1 MHKIKASGLSI
12 LAKIRFW
19 KSRGKEFL
27 EMENKRSEVNIEI
40 VFCQVRMV
48 FLRNREF

>member
-1 MHKIKASGLSI
+1 MHNIKASGSSI

-19 KSRGKEFL
+19 KSRGKGFL
-27 EMENKRSEVNIEI
+27 EMQNKRSEVNIEI
-40 VFCQVRMV
+40 VFCQVRIM